1 MDYNTALRRLLSLTD
16 YERAAGVAPRHQRY
30 DLGRIEAFLERL
42 GHPHKC
48 APVVHIAGTKGK
60 GSTAALCASA
70 LRAQGYSVGLYTSP
84 HLHSFRER
92 IRTNGHP
99 LSEGEFASLVEDVWP
114 MVVEFSRSGG
124 LGDLTLFETLTAMA
138 FWQFSRRRVDFQV
151 VEVGLGG
158 RLDSTNVVEP
168 EVCVITSLSLDH
180 TSILGETMEKIAY
193 EKAGIIKPGTVVVS
207 APQRE
212 EARRVVREVCASRG
226 ALLEEVERSVSWRS
240 GQTTLEGQAFH
251 VDGGLGS
258 YDLWMPLLGDHQLE
272 NAVTSVAALE
282 ALMKKGHA
290 LAPEALARGFSRVEW
305 PCRLEVLRRS
315 PLMVADG
322 AHNPYSAAKLRE
334 AISAYFP
341 FRRVILVF
349 GALGDK
355 NLLGMV
361 EELSQLNPTV
371 LATRSRHPRSV
382 ASSKVAEA
390 FRGHGVSATAVEG
403 VREAVV
409 RALDMAH
416 EGDLVLAAG
425 SLFVAAEAR
434 EFQKGIAAE
443 VYPEVQDGMPSA
455 QRAAGASRG

>member
-1 MDYNTALRRLLSLTD
+1 MDYNTALRQLLSLTD
-16 YERAAGVAPRHQRY
+16 YERAAGLAARHPRY

-60 GSTAALCASA
+60 GSTAVLCASA
-70 LRAQGYSVGLYTSP
+70 LMAQGYSVGLYTSP

-92 IRTNGHP
+92 ISVDGHP
-99 LSEGEFASLVEDVWP
+99 LSESEFASLVEEMWP

-124 LGDLTLFETLTAMA
+124 LGSLTLFETLTAMA
-138 FWQFSRRRVDFQV
+138 FWQFSKRRVDFQV

-193 EKAGIIKPGTVVVS
+193 EKAGIVKPGVVTVS
-207 APQRE
+207 APQRGE
-212 EARRVVREVCASRG
+212 PREVLVEVCASRG
-226 ALLEEVERSVSWRS
+226 AVLIEVERTISWS
-240 GQTTLEGQAFH
+240 PGEVTLEGQGFH
-251 VDGGLGS
+251 VDGRLGS
-258 YDLWMPLLGDHQLE
+258 YDLWMPLLGDYQLE
-272 NAVTSVAALE
+272 NAAASVATLE
-282 ALMKKGHA
+282 VLMEKGYTIT
-290 LAPEALARGFSRVEW
+290 PEALARGFSRVEW

-315 PLMVADG
+315 PLLVADG
-322 AHNPYSAAKLRE
+322 AHNPYSAGRLRE
-334 AISAYFP
+334 AISSYFP

-361 EELSQLNPTV
+361 EELSQLSPTV
-371 LATRSRHPRSV
+371 VATRSRHPRSV
-382 ASSKVAEA
+382 ASSKVAKA
-390 FRGHGVSATAVEG
+390 FRGQGVSATAVEG

-416 EGDLVLAAG
+416 EEDLVLVAG
-425 SLFVAAEAR
+425 SLFVAAEVR

-443 VYPEVQDGMPSA
+443 VYPELQYGMPSV
-455 QRAAGASRG
+455 QQAAGASRG